1 VRPGQRRDAEGFY
14 TPLEKTE
21 MFLTAP
27 ECQDSAAPSGLSDE
41 APVKSPAT
49 PTDVEEFRPRWLN
62 PDITEQLE
70 TPRF

>member
-1 VRPGQRRDAEGFY
+1 
-14 TPLEKTE
+14 

-49 PTDVEEFRPRWLN
+49 PTDAEEFRPRWLN